1 MINFMKHKILL
12 FNCKPG
18 MILAEDI
25 ICNGLKLASKN
36 TILNSYIIDKL
47 ISLGEY
53 SAHIY
58 VSGENNSLGKSNMDK
73 IKEFEEDYDASIF
86 NIKELIRGLITTN
99 KMNSESI
106 SKISKSIIKYLDEPN
121 IIIKCLVALNKADEY
136 TYTHCINVAI
146 YSMLIAKWMNL
157 SSGTVK
163 EIIESGLLHD
173 IGKIKID
180 NEILNKP
187 GQLTREE
194 FDEIKKHTILGY
206 DIINDYDYFSRS
218 IKDAILMHHER
229 IDGSGYP
236 FGKLGIDIT
245 LNAKIVA
252 AADTFDAMISN
263 RVYKK
268 GVTPLKIFQMFL
280 TEGVKLYDTS
290 VIFTLLENISPY
302 YIGMKARLED
312 GRIGEIMYI
321 PPNDILS
328 PIVKIN
334 DELIDFSRRK
344 DLDISDIFV

>member
-1 MINFMKHKILL
+1 MKQKILV
-12 FNCKPG
+12 FDCKPG

-25 ICNGLKLASKN
+25 IYNGLKLASRN
-36 TILNSYIIDKL
+36 TMLNAYIIDKL

-58 VSGENNSLGKSNMDK
+58 VSEGNNNLGKSNIDK
-73 IKEFEEDYDASIF
+73 IKEFEADYDVSIY
-86 NIKELIRGLITTN
+86 NIKEVINELITTDN
-99 KMNSESI
+99 MNAESI

-121 IIIKCLVALNKADEY
+121 ITIKCLVALKEADEY
-136 TYTHCINVAI
+136 TYKHCINVAI

-157 SSGTVK
+157 SSDTVK

-187 GQLTREE
+187 SKLTREE

-206 DIINDYDYFSRS
+206 DIINDYNYFSRN

-236 FGKLGIDIT
+236 FGKLGRDIT

-252 AADTFDAMISN
+252 AADTFDAMTSN

-268 GVTPLKIFQMFL
+268 GLTPFKTFEMFL

-290 VIFTLLENISPY
+290 VIFALLENISPY
-302 YIGMKARLED
+302 YIGMKVRLQD
-312 GRIGEIMYI
+312 GKIGEIMYI
-321 PPNDILS
+321 PPNDILN
-328 PIVKIN
+328 PIIKVN
-334 DELIDFSRRK
+334 NELIDFSRRT
-344 DLDISDIFV
+344 DLDIENIFV

>member
-1 MINFMKHKILL
+1 MKHKILL

-53 SAHIY
+53 SAQIY

-73 IKEFEEDYDASIF
+73 IKEFEEDYDISIF

-302 YIGMKARLED
+302 YIGMKVKLED
-312 GRIGEIMYI
+312 GRMGEIMYI
-321 PPNDILS
+321 PPNDMLS

-334 DELIDFSRRK
+334 DELIDFSRRT